1 MFYITAHTVT
11 QNQFANIITGN
22 QLQNSNP
29 FSVCID
35 PLGPYGLA
43 TFDEKK
49 SPIILLPQTI
59 EKLTEK
65 NGDLQ
70 QILVADGLR

>member
-11 QNQFANIITGN
+11 QNQFANINTEH
-22 QLQNSNP
+22 QLPSPEP

-43 TFDEKK
+43 TTNEKK
-49 SPIILLPQTI
+49 SPIVLIPYTIDNLP
-59 EKLTEK
+59 EKS
-65 NGDLQ
+65 GDLN
-70 QILVADGLR
+70 QIFIADGLR